1 MEELCPSLAVRF
13 HSSLTTNEGDG
24 VADLM
29 EFVRAAMFS
38 SVVRE
43 LFGEK
48 LMPAAEKDMRELMQ
62 KFVKFDEDFEYGAQ
76 LPEIFLG

>member
-1 MEELCPSLAVRF
+1 
-13 HSSLTTNEGDG
+13 
-24 VADLM
+24 M

-48 LMPAAEKDMRELMQ
+48 LMPATEKDMHEFMQ